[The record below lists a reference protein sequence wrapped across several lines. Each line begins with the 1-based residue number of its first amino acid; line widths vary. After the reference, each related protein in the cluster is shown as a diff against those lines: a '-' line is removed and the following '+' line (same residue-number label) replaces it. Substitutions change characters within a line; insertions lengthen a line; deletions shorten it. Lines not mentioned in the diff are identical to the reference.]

1 MGAYVLDRQFMAS
14 TRAREDSVPQPAGAT
29 TRAPQDVAPDEE
41 EFNARATATVA
52 GAHFSH
58 DLYSSLLGPLIAAVQ
73 DKLALSL
80 FVASLMVPA
89 QQMPSVLQPFIGVLA
104 DRTSKRW
111 FVVLAPGVAGIS
123 TSSIGLA
130 PHIGIVLIM
139 LLVSGLASAAFHTP
153 AVALVGEYGGKKM
166 GQAMAIFMAGGELAR
181 AVGPLMITGA
191 IALFTLEGVW
201 VLMVFGVVSSILLYF
216 TLDTTASDAAERAR
230 VKVPLKPLIR
240 ARRKPIL
247 ALLGYAAVK
256 NLATSP
262 FAIFLVV
269 YLVEKGH
276 SNWYASISL
285 STLFIAG
292 IAGGFIGGTLSDR
305 FGRRNIMFVTAT
317 LTAPLYYV
325 YLWLENGSWYVLPA
339 LAVAGVVSMA
349 TRPIQLALAQEVLPE
364 ARGPMAGVMLAFGF
378 VSMSLI
384 ALGFGALS
392 DAIGIDVTFW
402 LIPATAFLALP
413 LIAMLPRHGE
423 ALKQPEPA

>member
-1 MGAYVLDRQFMAS
+1 MAS
-14 TRAREDSVPQPAGAT
+14 IRAQEEPVSPTSEVP
-29 TRAPQDVAPDEE
+29 VAVESPTPVEP
-41 EFNARATATVA
+41 EFNAKATGNIAA
-52 GAHFSH
+52 AHFSH

-191 IALFTLEGVW
+191 IALFTLEGAW
-201 VLMVFGVVSSILLYF
+201 VLMVFGIVSSILLYF
-216 TLDTTASDAAERAR
+216 TLDTSASDAAEKAK
-230 VKVPLKPLIR
+230 VKVPLKPLLR

-247 ALLGYAAVK
+247 ALLGYSAVK
-256 NLATSP
+256 NLATAP

-269 YLVEKGH
+269 YLVSRGH
-276 SNWYASISL
+276 STWYASISL
-285 STLFIAG
+285 STLFVAG
-292 IAGGFIGGTLSDR
+292 IAGGFLGGTLSDR
-305 FGRRNIMFVTAT
+305 FGRRNIMFVTAL

-325 YLWLENGSWYVLPA
+325 YLWLENGSWYVLPV
-339 LAVAGVVSMA
+339 LGVAGVISMA

-392 DAIGIDVTFW
+392 DVIGIENSFR
-402 LIPATAFLALP
+402 LLPITALLALP

>member
-1 MGAYVLDRQFMAS
+1 MA
-14 TRAREDSVPQPAGAT
+14 PPAGVSNVEPAG
-29 TRAPQDVAPDEE
+29 PPDEQE
-41 EFNARATATVA
+41 YNAKATANIA
-52 GAHFSH
+52 AAHFSH

-166 GQAMAIFMAGGELAR
+166 GQAMALFMAGGELAR

-191 IALFTLEGVW
+191 IALFTLEGAW

-216 TLDTTASDAAERAR
+216 TLDTSESDAAEKAK

-240 ARRKPIL
+240 ARRKMLL
-247 ALLGYAAVK
+247 ALLGYSAVK
-256 NLATSP
+256 NLASAP

-269 YLVEKGH
+269 YLVDRGH
-276 SNWYASISL
+276 STWYASLSL
-285 STLFIAG
+285 STLFVAG
-292 IAGGFIGGTLSDR
+292 IAGGFLGGTLSDR
-305 FGRRNIMFVTAT
+305 WGRRNVMFVTAV
-317 LTAPLYYV
+317 LTAPLYYL
-325 YLWLENGSWYVLPA
+325 YLWAENGTWIVLPV
-339 LAVAGVVSMA
+339 LAVAGVISMA
-349 TRPIQLALAQEVLPE
+349 TRPIQLALAQEVMPE

-392 DAIGIDVTFW
+392 DAIGINNSFW
-402 LIPATAFLALP
+402 LLPATAYLAVP
-413 LIAMLPRHGE
+413 LIAMLPKRGE
-423 ALKQPEPA
+423 PLKQPEPA

>member
-1 MGAYVLDRQFMAS
+1 MA
-14 TRAREDSVPQPAGAT
+14 TTKAREDDLPAADDDLPVDEMGVAPAEPQYNPRAT
-29 TRAPQDVAPDEE
+29 TNIAA
-41 EFNARATATVA
+41 
-52 GAHFSH
+52 AHFSH

-73 DKLALSL
+73 DKLAISL

-191 IALFTLEGVW
+191 IALFTLEGAW

-216 TLDTTASDAAERAR
+216 TLDTSESDAAEKAKI
-230 VKVPLKPLIR
+230 KVPLKPLLR

-247 ALLGYAAVK
+247 ALLGYSAVK
-256 NLATSP
+256 NLASAP

-269 YLVEKGH
+269 YLVSRGH
-276 SNWYASISL
+276 STWYASISL

-292 IAGGFIGGTLSDR
+292 IAGGFLGGTLSDR
-305 FGRRNIMFVTAT
+305 FGRRNIMFITAV
-317 LTAPLYYV
+317 LTAPLYYL
-325 YLWLENGSWYVLPA
+325 YLWLENGTWYVLPV
-339 LAVAGVVSMA
+339 LGVAGVISMA

-384 ALGFGALS
+384 ALAFGALS
-392 DAIGIDVTFW
+392 DAIGIENSFW
-402 LIPATAFLALP
+402 LLPGTALFALP

-423 ALKQPEPA
+423 ALRQPEPV

>member
-1 MGAYVLDRQFMAS
+1 MA
-14 TRAREDSVPQPAGAT
+14 TTKAREGELPPAADDVPDDELGTVPAE
-29 TRAPQDVAPDEE
+29 PQYNPK
-41 EFNARATATVA
+41 ATANIA
-52 GAHFSH
+52 AAHFSH

-73 DKLALSL
+73 DKLAISL

-191 IALFTLEGVW
+191 IALFTLEGAW

-216 TLDTTASDAAERAR
+216 TLDTSESDAAEKAKI
-230 VKVPLKPLIR
+230 KVPLKPLLR

-247 ALLGYAAVK
+247 ALLGYSAVK
-256 NLATSP
+256 NLASAP

-269 YLVEKGH
+269 YLVSRGH
-276 SNWYASISL
+276 STWYASISL
-285 STLFIAG
+285 STLFVAG
-292 IAGGFIGGTLSDR
+292 IAGGFLGGTLSDR
-305 FGRRNIMFVTAT
+305 FGRRNIMFITAI
-317 LTAPLYYV
+317 LTAPLYYL
-325 YLWLENGSWYVLPA
+325 YLWLENGTWYVLPV
-339 LAVAGVVSMA
+339 LGVAGIISMA

-384 ALGFGALS
+384 ALAFGALS
-392 DAIGIDVTFW
+392 DAIGIENSFW
-402 LIPATAFLALP
+402 LLPGTALFALP

-423 ALKQPEPA
+423 ALKQPEPV